1 MSGVASSGT
10 FVMEYIPPIIRPMV
24 ISPISALFFIEKDI
38 ILFSSVTK
46 TGKNEIYDEIG
57 KYIS

>member
-1 MSGVASSGT
+1 MK
-10 FVMEYIPPIIRPMV
+10 ELNIQD
-24 ISPISALFFIEKDI
+24 EKKDI

>member
-1 MSGVASSGT
+1 MKLRIL
-10 FVMEYIPPIIRPMV
+10 IPLLITQQIIMKELN
-24 ISPISALFFIEKDI
+24 IQDEKDI